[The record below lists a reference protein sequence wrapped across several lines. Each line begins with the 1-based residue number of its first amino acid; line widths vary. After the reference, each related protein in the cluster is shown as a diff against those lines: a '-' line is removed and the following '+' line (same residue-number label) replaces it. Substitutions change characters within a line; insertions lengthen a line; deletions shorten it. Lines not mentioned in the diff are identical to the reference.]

1 MIAKLE
7 AIKHLFLHEWDPL
20 GVSAVPEASDEY
32 DAYAMRVFTSLHSG
46 ATEHSIAEYLDWLE
60 TVHMGLSIKSDRSA
74 QIARKVLELHSAT
87 AGNAGGNE

>member
-7 AIKHLFLHEWDPL
+7 AIKHLFLHEWDPI
-20 GVSAVPEASDEY
+20 GISDAPEASDEY

-46 ATEHSIAEYLDWLE
+46 ATEDSIAEYLDWLE
-60 TVHMGLSIKSDRSA
+60 TVHMGLSTKCGRSA
-74 QIARKVLELHSAT
+74 EIARKVLELHAA